1 MGNPRPAC
9 AASLKKF
16 TIESPPT
23 MTLQEFHNELQT
35 NGFDMAV
42 PIDRDIGYAMGEH
55 QHPFDACALITAG
68 DITLVV
74 DGASSHYRVGDVF
87 RLPAGTPHLEAA
99 GSQGVSY
106 LSGRRLV
113 APA

>member
-1 MGNPRPAC
+1 MN
-9 AASLKKF
+9 
-16 TIESPPT
+16 I
-23 MTLQEFHNELQT
+23 QEFEAQLKADH
-35 NGFDMAV
+35 FDEAV
-42 PIDRDIGYAMGEH
+42 PVDRPVGYALGEH

-74 DGASSHYRVGDVF
+74 DGVSSRYRAGDIF

-99 GSQGVSY
+99 GPQGVSY

-113 APA
+113 RPA